1 MKKLL
6 FGVAVFLSANVA
18 AQSTPL
24 TPVDYVSLVFNGVRF
39 FFSNQTPKEITVVAD
54 GHGKTKE
61 EAIQNALVNSVQ
73 KGIGVLIVTDQ
84 VVDNNEVTKNL
95 AAMYS
100 SGVVNSYTVKSC
112 KENTCTVI
120 ASVSPWNFMR
130 RLEGNTQVMRVDG
143 KSLYAQAMTSRY
155 AMQQR
160 YKITEYYL
168 SQIRQSGLD
177 VIIRQV
183 KVLPTVSGDVQLAVD
198 YDVRINKEF
207 NKSLIAFL
215 ETLQDDTNGKTE
227 NNSQVYIQWG
237 PGFNNRAYINTND
250 VKMQKMMLEYLG
262 APVEVNFKEFGIC
275 DRNQVSDG
283 NVMTVNWYGMSRRK
297 VISVDPQKLKNID
310 QISVSAGCQV

>member
-6 FGVAVFLSANVA
+6 MGLAVCLSTNVA
-18 AQSTPL
+18 AQSSMPPTN
-24 TPVDYVSLVFNGVRF
+24 YISLVFSGVKF
-39 FFSNQTPKEITVVAD
+39 FFSSNTPKEITVIAD
-54 GHGKTKE
+54 GHGKTKD
-61 EAIQNALVNSVQ
+61 EAIQNALVVAVQ

-84 VVDNNEVTKNL
+84 VVSHDEVTKNL

-100 SGVVNSYTVKSC
+100 SGIVNSYTVKGC

-130 RLEGNTQVMRVDG
+130 RLESDNHTVKVNGNN
-143 KSLYAQAMTSRY
+143 LYAQAMSARY
-155 AMQQR
+155 TMQQR
-160 YKITEYYL
+160 YRITEYYL

-183 KVLPTVSGDVQLAVD
+183 KVLPTVSGEVQLAVD

-207 NKSLIAFL
+207 NKSLINFL
-215 ETLQDDTNGKTE
+215 ETLQDDTNGKSE

-237 PGFNNRAYINTND
+237 PGFNNRAYINTYD

-297 VISVDPQKLKNID
+297 VISVDPQRLKNID
-310 QISVSAGCQV
+310 QISVSVGCQV